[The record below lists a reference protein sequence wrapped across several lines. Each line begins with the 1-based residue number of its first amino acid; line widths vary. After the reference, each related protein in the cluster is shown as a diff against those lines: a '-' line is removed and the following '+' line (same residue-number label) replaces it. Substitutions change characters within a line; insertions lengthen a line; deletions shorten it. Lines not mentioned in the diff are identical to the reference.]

1 VTMAKAQPDIVG
13 NADIEAWLTE
23 RSVQWE
29 FNPTL
34 PLDRV
39 DRARSLTN
47 QARLEPLNQEVVDRY
62 TADMNRGDQFPPVI
76 ALDAGGR
83 GKLRLL
89 GGNHRLWAHVAAGHK
104 TLPAYVVKAE
114 PEMAMRL
121 TYEDNRRH
129 GLPPSDDERIIQAI
143 HLIDTGWTQEAAAAC
158 VGVPSPR
165 ISQERTMIKAAR
177 RAKDLG
183 LDIDAFNAL
192 QRNARYHLGRLR
204 SDPVFVEASAL
215 AIKARMSVD
224 QVKEL
229 CTRLQDAKSDND
241 AMQVIG
247 LEEES
252 LRDRIQR
259 TGGGKA
265 KRTRTPRVD
274 VLMGMRQI
282 RNRAADAVLG
292 SIPSPE
298 ARAALR
304 KEVDETIEH
313 LEGLRKVLR

>member
-1 VTMAKAQPDIVG
+1 MASVKPDIVG
-13 NADIEAWLTE
+13 NADIEAWLND
-23 RSVQWE
+23 RSVEWE
-29 FNPTL
+29 FEPEL
-34 PLDRV
+34 SVERI

-62 TADMNRGDQFPPVI
+62 AADIARGDQFPPVI
-76 ALDAGGR
+76 ALDPGGR

-89 GGNHRLWAHVAAGHK
+89 GGNHRLWAHIAAGKK
-104 TLPAYVVKAE
+104 TLPAYVVQAE

-143 HLIDTGWTQEAAAAC
+143 HLIDTGWTQEAAAAT

-183 LDIDAFNAL
+183 VDMDAFNAL

-204 SDPVFVEASAL
+204 SDPVFVEASVL

-224 QVKEL
+224 QVKDL

-265 KRTRTPRVD
+265 KRTRTARTEM
-274 VLMGMRQI
+274 LMGMRTI
-282 RNRAADAVLG
+282 RNRAVEAVLG

-298 ARAALR
+298 AKTQMR
-304 KEVDETIEH
+304 KELDETIAH
-313 LEGLRKVLR
+313 LEKMRKALR